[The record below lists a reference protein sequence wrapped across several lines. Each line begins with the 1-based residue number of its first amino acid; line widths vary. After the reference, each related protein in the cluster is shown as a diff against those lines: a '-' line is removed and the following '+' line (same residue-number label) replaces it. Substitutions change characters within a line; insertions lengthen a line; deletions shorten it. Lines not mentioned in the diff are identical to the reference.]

1 MRMRLTLCAAA
12 FALSSPALAQ
22 NNAPVET
29 AATVAIPSGTLH
41 ATRIDV
47 GPEAPMVLIIA
58 GSGPTDRDGNNP
70 LMGSPASYKML
81 AHGLAARGMGSIR
94 PDKRGIGQSAPALA
108 NAADVTLYDYVDDA
122 RSWVDSE
129 LARSGRSCVWLAGH
143 SEGGLIALMTATRDT
158 QGICGLILIAAPGR
172 PMRDLLAE
180 QLGGNP
186 QTAPVAD
193 DAMRY
198 VDVIAAGET
207 PDPAAYPA
215 FMSMIFPPT
224 VHKFLASMLAQ
235 DPASMAGALDLPILI
250 VQGDNDLQVQVADAQ
265 AMATAQ
271 PAAKLVIIPG
281 MTHTLKITAMDDR
294 DANIGSYSDPLLPVS
309 VDLLDSIG
317 AFVTGR

>member
-1 MRMRLTLCAAA
+1 MNMRLAISAAA
-12 FALSSPALAQ
+12 LALSSPALAQ
-22 NNAPVET
+22 GNAPIET

-41 ATRIDV
+41 ATRIDA
-47 GPEAPMVLIIA
+47 GPDAPMVLIIA

-81 AHGLAARGMGSIR
+81 AYGLATRGISSIR
-94 PDKRGIGQSAPALA
+94 PDKRGIGQSAPALT

-122 RSWVDSE
+122 RSWMDAE
-129 LARSGRSCVWLAGH
+129 LAASGRSCVWLAGH

-158 QGICGLILIAAPGR
+158 KGICGLILIAAPGR

-180 QLGGNP
+180 QFGKNP
-186 QTAPVAD
+186 QTAAVAD

-198 VDVIAAGET
+198 VDVIAAGEV

-215 FMSMIFPPT
+215 FMTMVFPPT
-224 VHKFLASMLAQ
+224 VHKFLASMLTQ
-235 DPASMAGALDLPILI
+235 DPAAMAGALDLPILI
-250 VQGDNDLQVQVADAQ
+250 VQGDNDLQVQVADGE
-265 AMATAQ
+265 AMAAAQ
-271 PAAKLVIIPG
+271 PAAKLIIIPG

-294 DANIGSYSDPLLPVS
+294 NANIGSYSDPLLPVS
-309 VDLLDSIG
+309 TEMLDSIG